1 MPRAE
6 QELRTGFAIAIHV
19 AVETAP
25 EVRISVAGRPFVAE
39 EGHLEP
45 RPCLS

>member
-1 MPRAE
+1 MPHAE
-6 QELRTGFAIAIHV
+6 QELRTGFAIALHV
-19 AVETAP
+19 AAEMAP
-25 EVRISVAGRPFVAE
+25 DVRISVAGRPFVAE